1 MEEKRKYEVP
11 KPKFKVGDYVRVLPR
26 KVQRYQLPNYLD
38 DMLKFEGKV
47 FKIRYIT
54 NHGNYCLE
62 GNFYIWHEDWLEPA
76 YKLSIPKEQI
86 DALFNEKV
94 LVHSSFYD
102 KCWEDDYRK
111 YILGHR
117 EVDVKVANELYY
129 DYLHELWFTIDYSEE
144 PYYDYLPTKVVFNEK
159 LKRTTLVFR
168 NPNEQFDVVRSEAK
182 DEYNEYLGFLVA
194 MVKYLYKEQAKRH
207 IDYGYKRYNKFKN
220 NIQNYLEQLIRQ
232 DIKLSDY
239 QLEKLFDNITKK
251 DQLKFNIDGNIHEI
265 EIERK

>member
-1 MEEKRKYEVP
+1 MSKAEKMFELGFTIDYGAVKDYEAT
-11 KPKFKVGDYVRVLPR
+11 
-26 KVQRYQLPNYLD
+26 LD
-38 DMLKFEGKV
+38 TKTFVEKM
-47 FKIRYIT
+47 
-54 NHGNYCLE
+54 
-62 GNFYIWHEDWLEPA
+62 
-76 YKLSIPKEQI
+76 
-86 DALFNEKV
+86 FNE
-94 LVHSSFYD
+94 
-102 KCWEDDYRK
+102 
-111 YILGHR
+111 LG
-117 EVDVKVANELYY
+117 
-129 DYLHELWFTIDYSEE
+129 FTIDYSEE

-207 IDYGYKRYNKFKN
+207 INYGYKRYNKFKN

-251 DQLKFNIDGNIHEI
+251 DKLKFNIDGNIHEI